1 MYPIPLRF
9 WLNGLSHWMREQV
22 VTDVP
27 ADLAPCEF
35 DCRQTTCSWEEGAP
49 CQCGIS
55 RAAGELMPS
64 VRQDHED
71 IGWNVESDREPV
83 GAT

>member
-9 WLNGLSHWMREQV
+9 SLNGLSHWMREQV

-27 ADLAPCEF
+27 AGLAPCEF
-35 DCRQTTCSWEEGAP
+35 DCRQTTCSSEGWTT
-49 CQCGIS
+49 CQCRIS
-55 RAAGELMPS
+55 RAAGELMPCVQQGHTGL
-64 VRQDHED
+64 VRSDE
-71 IGWNVESDREPV
+71 NDREPV

>member
-35 DCRQTTCSWEEGAP
+35 DCRQTTCSSEEWTT
-49 CQCGIS
+49 CQCRIS
-55 RAAGELMPS
+55 RAAGELMPL
-64 VRQDHED
+64 VRQDRQD
-71 IGWNVESDREPV
+71 IGLDVESDQEPV